1 MTPVFGPVAGFIIV
15 IVLVSFMLLE
25 RDQLHQRFL
34 RLVGHSQ
41 VGLTTLAVD
50 EASVRLGRFL
60 FTQAVINTGFSA
72 AIAIGLSAIG
82 VPNPLL
88 WATLTLVLRFL
99 PYVGLWISAFFP
111 LVLSIAIS
119 TSWTQP
125 ILTLLLYTATVSQ
138 YDDHDE

>member
-1 MTPVFGPVAGFIIV
+1 MTPVFGPVAGFIFV

-34 RLVGHSQ
+34 RFVGHSQ
-41 VGLTTLAVD
+41 VAVTTLAVD

-88 WATLTLVLRFL
+88 WAALTLVLRFL
-99 PYVGLWISAFFP
+99 PYVGLWISAFFLWCFP
-111 LVLSIAIS
+111 SPFRQAGLSRS
-119 TSWTQP
+119 
-125 ILTLLLYTATVSQ
+125 
-138 YDDHDE
+138 